1 MLPVM
6 SNTKAIDNDE
16 IGKVVEA
23 ISDRG
28 WQDAAVFLLEIG
40 QPFALL
46 GGQLLWIL
54 QPALSLFIAGDIVDR
69 AARLLEKPDA
79 VNALIEGLDSLESN
93 S

>member
-1 MLPVM
+1 M
-6 SNTKAIDNDE
+6 SNTKAIDKDE

-28 WQDAAVFLLEIG
+28 WQDAAIFVLEIG
-40 QPFALL
+40 QPFTLI

-54 QPALSLFIAGDIVDR
+54 QPALSLFFSGDLVGR
-69 AARLLEKPDA
+69 AARLLEEPEA
-79 VNALIEGLDSLESN
+79 VNDLIERLDSPGSK